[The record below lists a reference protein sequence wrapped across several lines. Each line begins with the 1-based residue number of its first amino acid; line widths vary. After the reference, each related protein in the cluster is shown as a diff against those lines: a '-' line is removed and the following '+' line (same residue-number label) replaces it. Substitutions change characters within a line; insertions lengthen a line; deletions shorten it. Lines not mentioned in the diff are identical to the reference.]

1 MEMLFEYLP
10 WFKPFWLVSMGLLG
24 ACLGSFLN
32 VLIYRLP
39 RGVDMFQPA
48 RSFCPSCQTKI
59 PAKHNLPII
68 SWLFLKG
75 KAACCGEPIAVRYV
89 LVEIICAVAFVVFW
103 WVSPLNEASYLC
115 VFFLILLTISWI
127 DGETMLI
134 PVMLTVFGMVMG
146 LVAASFQP
154 QIIGE
159 DSLWGGLKLSA
170 ISGVAGAAGLW
181 LVAFL
186 GKLAF
191 GVRKVDFGE
200 AVGWELREPK
210 SEEEELS
217 LVLKGEEEE
226 PLGWSDLFY
235 RKTDRLI
242 IQSESVVI
250 NGEKSKVSEVVI
262 DADSVHVGEKSY
274 SIETDLKSVS
284 GAALGMRIPREA
296 MGAGDVWLMGMLGCW
311 IGWQGLLFTLFAA
324 SLLALVWAL
333 ITKLGA
339 GKPMPFGPF
348 LCLAALLYWFWGP
361 ALVEWYLGLAVQ

>member
-1 MEMLFEYLP
+1 MELLFEQLP
-10 WFKPFWLVSMGLLG
+10 WFKSFWLVSMGLLG

-48 RSFCPSCQTKI
+48 RSFCPTCQAKI

-68 SWLFLKG
+68 SWLFLGG

-89 LVEIICAVAFVVFW
+89 LVEIICALAFVVFW
-103 WVSPLNEASYLC
+103 WVSPLGEASYLC
-115 VFFLILLTISWI
+115 LFFLILLTISWI

-134 PVMLTVFGMVMG
+134 PVLLTIFGMVMG
-146 LVAASFQP
+146 LIASSLQP

-159 DSLWGGLKLSA
+159 YTLWGGLKLSA
-170 ISGVAGAAGLW
+170 ISGIAGAVGLW
-181 LVAFL
+181 LVAFF

-191 GVRKVDFGE
+191 GVKKVDFE
-200 AVGWELREPK
+200 EPTAWELREPK
-210 SEEEELS
+210 TEEEELS

-226 PLGWSDLFY
+226 LLGWSDLFY
-235 RKTDRLI
+235 RKADRLI
-242 IQSESVVI
+242 IDSQSVKI
-250 NGEKSKVSEVVI
+250 NGEKFETNETVI
-262 DADSVHVGEKSY
+262 DESYVHVNGEKY
-274 SIETDLKSVS
+274 SIENDLKNVS
-284 GAALGMRIPREA
+284 GVAMGMKIPREA

-311 IGWQGLLFTLFAA
+311 IGWQGLLFTLFSA

-333 ITKLGA
+333 VSKLGM

-348 LCLAALLYWFWGP
+348 LCLGALIFWFWGP
-361 ALVEWYLGLAVQ
+361 DLVNWYLGVSGL